1 MKQMEIDQDYLRT
14 GTAVGSRASHEH
26 CSTSC
31 LKPNA
36 VIAVQLELKKE
47 MKFYSISIQPCSH
60 MTTYH

>member
-1 MKQMEIDQDYLRT
+1 MLALI
-14 GTAVGSRASHEH
+14 

-47 MKFYSISIQPCSH
+47 IKFYSILI
-60 MTTYH
+60 